1 MYHLHD
7 ERLAQQVKRVALKKA
22 KLKASRPSAE
32 VTPPDGCFKVGEV
45 SHVKRSTS
53 MTTAQA
59 TSADE
64 DHVIQLKAS

>member
-1 MYHLHD
+1 MHSTIFMMKALRN
-7 ERLAQQVKRVALKKA
+7 RLKGCLE
-22 KLKASRPSAE
+22 KASRPSVE
-32 VTPPDGCFKVGEV
+32 VTLPDGCFKVGEV
-45 SHVKRSTS
+45 SHIKRSTS